1 MCAGRMGFWE
11 RALYS
16 TRKLREKA
24 KVGSK
29 ACCSI
34 DLPGCG
40 GAFLSIAEEIPLK
53 PDFFGPAVFNT
64 LAARWLGSKFVNCRP
79 RTCMTG
85 R

>member
-1 MCAGRMGFWE
+1 MGCWQ

-29 ACCSI
+29 GICSI
-34 DLPGCG
+34 DLREYG

-64 LAARWLGSKFVNCRP
+64 LAARWRGSKFVICRP
-79 RTCMTG
+79 TACMSG

>member
-1 MCAGRMGFWE
+1 MSVGRMDAGRMGCWQ

-24 KVGSK
+24 KVGSM
-29 ACCSI
+29 ALCSI

-64 LAARWLGSKFVNCRP
+64 LAACWLGSKFVIC
-79 RTCMTG
+79 
-85 R
+85 